1 MNQQPFTAQNEL
13 EKKLLEA
20 MDGNI
25 AGEDFIAYLMSTQ
38 VFLPIEDIKDAT
50 NGIQH
55 STKTQPLVVEDEKGN
70 DVLILF
76 TSPGRASEFVKDFPG
91 YGGGLLME
99 FSWVLRKLDGPL
111 NIAINPGFEA
121 GFDMDME
128 MIADLMATLP
138 EEEA

>member
-1 MNQQPFTAQNEL
+1 MNQATFTAQNDL
-13 EKKLLEA
+13 ERKLIQA
-20 MDGNI
+20 MDGDI
-25 AGEDFIAYLMSTQ
+25 SGEDFIAFLMNTQ
-38 VFLPIEDIKDAT
+38 VFMPIEDIKDAS
-50 NGIQH
+50 NGEQ
-55 STKTQPLVVEDEKGN
+55 SSNKTQPLVVEDEKGN

-76 TSPGRASEFVKDFPG
+76 TAPGRASEFVKDFEG

-128 MIADLMATLP
+128 MIGDLMATLT
-138 EEEA
+138 EEVA

>member
-1 MNQQPFTAQNEL
+1 MNQAIFTAQNEL
-13 EKKLLEA
+13 EKKLLLA
-20 MDGNI
+20 MDGDMS
-25 AGEDFIAYLMSTQ
+25 GEDFIAFLMNTQ
-38 VFLPIEDIKDAT
+38 VFMPIEDLKDAT
-50 NGIQH
+50 NGVQQ

-76 TSPGRASEFVKDFPG
+76 TSPARASEFVKDFEG

-121 GFDMDME
+121 GFDMDTE

-138 EEEA
+138 EEVA